1 MRDKEGD
8 PVMSVKIQIFSE
20 PEKKKI
26 HQFTMELLGSSGIR
40 VEKASIRELLLKN
53 GATDAGEDRILL
65 QESMIMEAISR
76 APSSFF
82 LYGSDGTAY
91 PVGGGGRPLVSSCMV
106 DPVMNS
112 RGGNRAPVLADCS
125 RNARIIGGEPM
136 IDIPYKMDLTYADL
150 AEEDCVAQSNY
161 AVLSN
166 MTKPFI
172 NGPQT
177 KRDMDITI
185 EMAAIMACGPL
196 SEKPN
201 LMTLISPS
209 SPLTL
214 HEDCLD
220 MLESAVFSGVPVI
233 CLPCPMNGL
242 TSPVSV
248 IGTILTVNAENL
260 ALITIIQLL
269 RPGSKVIYHTVAMPA
284 DARTLEARM
293 TGPEKML
300 DAIGA
305 AEMGR
310 FYGLPVGLPIS
321 STEVS
326 GFDIQNGAESMSQIF
341 PGILF
346 SPDIVSGVGSN
357 TNACGT
363 SIEQILLDCEMI
375 RLASRFQRGVAFG
388 DLEKSFQTIERV
400 GPGGSYIN
408 DWDTLDDFRNEDIF
422 IPELF
427 RWTGHPDFE
436 VSAVEKAAAKA
447 ESLALMPVAVDS
459 ERLALLQEYI
469 AKKVPCI

>member
-1 MRDKEGD
+1 
-8 PVMSVKIQIFSE
+8 
-20 PEKKKI
+20 
-26 HQFTMELLGSSGIR
+26 
-40 VEKASIRELLLKN
+40 
-53 GATDAGEDRILL
+53 
-65 QESMIMEAISR
+65 
-76 APSSFF
+76 
-82 LYGSDGTAY
+82 
-91 PVGGGGRPLVSSCMV
+91 
-106 DPVMNS
+106 
-112 RGGNRAPVLADCS
+112 
-125 RNARIIGGEPM
+125 
-136 IDIPYKMDLTYADL
+136 
-150 AEEDCVAQSNY
+150 
-161 AVLSN
+161 
-166 MTKPFI
+166 
-172 NGPQT
+172 
-177 KRDMDITI
+177 MDITI

-269 RPGSKVIYHTVAMPA
+269 RPGSKLIYHTVAMPA